1 LRLHGGTKAREIR
14 RGDLVFDILLA
25 LKDEDSYRADAGI
38 EPASVASVGSC
49 FIGAASTT
57 P

>member
-1 LRLHGGTKAREIR
+1 M
-14 RGDLVFDILLA
+14 FDILLA

-49 FIGAASTT
+49 FIGAASTA